1 MLDLSY
7 ARVIYAIAFRSR
19 AQDCSC
25 LPFLRDDVVSGAS
38 DVERQMIRVNRFCQ
52 NAMKYETFV
61 YDISKSTHPWTRIST
76 TSALFACV
84 AHLF

>member
-7 ARVIYAIAFRSR
+7 ARIIYAIAFRSR

-25 LPFLRDDVVSGAS
+25 LSFLRDDVVSRAS
-38 DVERQMIRVNRFCQ
+38 DVESQMMRVNRFCQ

-61 YDISKSTHPWTRIST
+61 YDISKSTRPWTRTST
-76 TSALFACV
+76 KTALFACV
-84 AHLF
+84 VHLF